1 VSAIPDRRSIRGDA
15 FWSSISPCDH
25 FLQVYRNEVVFLD
38 ALEGFVGSGLRG
50 GEAVIVVA
58 TARNIHELE
67 KRLRARWIDVDR
79 ARWQG
84 NYLPVL
90 AHETLSKFM
99 VDGFPDEELFDVMAR
114 ALIAKAR
121 GDGRKVRSFSEMVAL
136 LWAQG
141 NAPATIRLE
150 LLWSRVCKAES
161 LPVFCAY
168 SQDVFERDASAPAQL
183 LCAAHSQLL
192 PG

>member
-1 VSAIPDRRSIRGDA
+1 VSVIPDRRSIRGDA

-38 ALEGFVGSGLRG
+38 ALEGFVGSGLRA
-50 GEAVIVVA
+50 GEAVIVIA

-90 AHETLSKFM
+90 AQETLSKFM
-99 VDGFPDEELFDVMAR
+99 VDGFPDEELFDATAR
-114 ALIAKAR
+114 KLIAQAR

-150 LLWSRVCKAES
+150 LLWSGVCRAES

-168 SQDVFERDASAPAQL
+168 SQEVFDRDASAPAQL